1 MLEDVM
7 VDFDSEGDRSDSS
20 PQPNSL
26 LSSDS
31 HIPNSVARAQEN
43 CLSSD
48 KNIEAHKSLPNISTY
63 EPVSPLYSSS
73 SNGNERPVSFV
84 QSMVRNY
91 EQSAKNDLKS
101 FKITLK
107 ASEHSLDSVK
117 SSVENLSSI
126 NGDLSHIS
134 SPSKDN
140 SPCTNSSAF
149 KPIGMATAFFPMRHH
164 SIETDNPSQHL
175 NHEEKKNSF
184 ETQLNQ
190 MEHLIKKLAKVV
202 ELMQEKFVSKMKQL
216 NDDK

>member
-7 VDFDSEGDRSDSS
+7 VDFDSEGERIESS
-20 PQPNSL
+20 QKRNCIN
-26 LSSDS
+26 SDS
-31 HIPNSVARAQEN
+31 HIPNSVFSQIN
-43 CLSSD
+43 MLSND
-48 KNIEAHKSLPNISTY
+48 KNIEAHKSLPDISTY

-73 SNGNERPVSFV
+73 SSGNDRPVSFV

-91 EQSAKNDLKS
+91 EQSAKSDPKSVKTSLKTPEPGS
-101 FKITLK
+101 
-107 ASEHSLDSVK
+107 DSVK
-117 SSVENLSSI
+117 SSIENLSSI

-140 SPCTNSSAF
+140 SPSGNSAF
-149 KPIGMATAFFPMRHH
+149 KPIGMATAFFPVRQH

-175 NHEEKKNSF
+175 NYEERKTSF

-190 MEHLIKKLAKVV
+190 MEHLIKKFAKVI

-216 NDDK
+216 NEEK